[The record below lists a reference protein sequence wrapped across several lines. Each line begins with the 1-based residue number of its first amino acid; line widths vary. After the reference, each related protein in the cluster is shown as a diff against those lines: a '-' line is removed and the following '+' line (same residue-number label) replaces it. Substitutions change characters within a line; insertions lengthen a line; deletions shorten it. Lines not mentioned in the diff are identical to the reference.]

1 MSANCKNGFVGEP
14 DKRNKYARVLT
25 ELELNYRNRRNAARA
40 MAYFGETFANG
51 PELIT
56 AALAVLNFDF
66 EAEESD
72 LERNM
77 RQLLDLCNMDI
88 SVDKQVFV
96 AMLKEYATE
105 VGKGIFY
112 LMFIH

>member
-1 MSANCKNGFVGEP
+1 MCRKSSCLL
-14 DKRNKYARVLT
+14 YTST

-66 EAEESD
+66 EAE
-72 LERNM
+72 R
-77 RQLLDLCNMDI
+77 C
-88 SVDKQVFV
+88 V
-96 AMLKEYATE
+96 
-105 VGKGIFY
+105 
-112 LMFIH
+112 